1 MASANKRKSTASRG
15 RKKTTKKQSAPIR
28 REIGATVCGLL
39 ALLTILCCFKVNA
52 AFLDLMTS
60 VFRGLIGAGFYILP
74 FSFIMSFLIL
84 ILHDGRPVALRVTCT
99 FLTAMLI
106 GSLVQLVCGKF
117 DADWDWSVISALWDG
132 GIDGTAGGV
141 LAGGIAS
148 LLEALISRIGAAAVV
163 IVGMLLSLITSLNM
177 TVASIVTAI
186 RNRPRAEY
194 AEPQRE
200 HKDPAQV
207 LVDTV
212 ANKHIEHVQRTE
224 QRRASR
230 ASDFDLPV
238 DDPPMPEQ
246 PEKKT
251 AGRKNAPVRPDVFVE
266 NSRRQEKAA
275 EAARPCT
282 WRLASATY
290 WLPGPTITST
300 RGMVAVPKASAPMA
314 QAEPAL

>member
-1 MASANKRKSTASRG
+1 MVTWLLRTKESPRPPADGKNN
-15 RKKTTKKQSAPIR
+15 KKQSAPIR

-106 GSLVQLVCGKF
+106 GSLVQLVGGKF

-141 LAGGIAS
+141 LAGGLAS

-238 DDPPMPEQ
+238 DDPPCRSSRRRRPRA
-246 PEKKT
+246 EKTRRCAQTFLWKT
-251 AGRKNAPVRPDVFVE
+251 AAVRRRPPKRPGP
-266 NSRRQEKAA
+266 NRSRSRR
-275 EAARPCT
+275 RPPRRRRSS
-282 WRLASATY
+282 RLSIRIINPS
-290 WLPGPTITST
+290 LT
-300 RGMVAVPKASAPMA
+300 R
-314 QAEPAL
+314 

>member
-106 GSLVQLVCGKF
+106 GSLVQLVGGKF

-230 ASDFDLPV
+230 RKRVRS
-238 DDPPMPEQ
+238 
-246 PEKKT
+246 
-251 AGRKNAPVRPDVFVE
+251 AGRRSPSAGAAGEEDRG
-266 NSRRQEKAA
+266 QEKRAGAPGRFCGKQPPAGEACRSTSARAA
-275 EAARPCT
+275 AGARPGGGGAAACPYG
-282 WRLASATY
+282 L
-290 WLPGPTITST
+290 
-300 RGMVAVPKASAPMA
+300 
-314 QAEPAL
+314 

>member
-106 GSLVQLVCGKF
+106 GSLVQLVGGKF

-230 ASDFDLPV
+230 ASEFDLPV
-238 DDPPMPEQ
+238 DCVIMSLGTTPNPLIKNTTPGLEVNRKGGIVVNEDGLTSRENVY
-246 PEKKT
+246 
-251 AGRKNAPVRPDVFVE
+251 AGGDAVTG
-266 NSRRQEKAA
+266 AA
-275 EAARPCT
+275 TVILAMGAGKLAAKSIDEA
-282 WRLASATY
+282 LS
-290 WLPGPTITST
+290 
-300 RGMVAVPKASAPMA
+300 K
-314 QAEPAL
+314 

>member
-1 MASANKRKSTASRG
+1 
-15 RKKTTKKQSAPIR
+15 
-28 REIGATVCGLL
+28 
-39 ALLTILCCFKVNA
+39 
-52 AFLDLMTS
+52 
-60 VFRGLIGAGFYILP
+60 
-74 FSFIMSFLIL
+74 MSFLIL
-84 ILHDGRPVALRVTCT
+84 ILHDGRPVALRVTCA

-106 GSLVQLVCGKF
+106 GSLVQLVGGKF

-141 LAGGIAS
+141 LAGGLAS

-200 HKDPAQV
+200 HRDPAQV

-251 AGRKNAPVRPDVFVE
+251 AGRKKRAGAP
-266 NSRRQEKAA
+266 RRFCGKQPPSGEGRRSGPARTAA
-275 EAARPCT
+275 GAAGARPGGGGAAACPYG
-282 WRLASATY
+282 L
-290 WLPGPTITST
+290 
-300 RGMVAVPKASAPMA
+300 
-314 QAEPAL
+314 